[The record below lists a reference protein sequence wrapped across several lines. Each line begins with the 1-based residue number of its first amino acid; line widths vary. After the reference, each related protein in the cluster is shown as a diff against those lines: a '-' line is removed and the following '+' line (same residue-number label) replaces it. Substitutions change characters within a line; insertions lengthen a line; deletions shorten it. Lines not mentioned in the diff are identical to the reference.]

1 MIDSLT
7 ISQYAQKNM
16 SEILMTFFEDISHII
31 ATAQSFFSNAKLGSL
46 TNQSIGDSM
55 HLFYAG
61 SKFLKQIS
69 KRIEIF
75 RNVVRYG
82 DQVLTVIKRN
92 SLFNPGD
99 LNQEIGDMLSV
110 YASSRKVSIVLEN
123 PYQNMRGL
131 YLAYY
136 DLDILRQILLQ
147 FVSSMILLAKE
158 ESDLELR
165 LLLSD
170 IHPETLLSPEM
181 GHYLSASIRS
191 KMKMIFQVKY
201 YGIRKVDSPKPLDE
215 YYSKILH
222 SKGGS
227 MVSYTRRSITVEELN
242 VPCYAIMFD
251 NVIKTVGYFE
261 ISGQMPYT
269 LHERL
274 LFVNNIRFFK
284 VVLVSSKKSL
294 IMDQLKTYLKFWGAD
309 ISCIL
314 AMDKSEITDQL
325 SDIGRICAQQKKDIH
340 KHHVIIIDE
349 YDDFLLLLDHAIFH
363 DIFTSAII
371 ITSMMKYREISSKL
385 YC

>member
-1 MIDSLT
+1 
-7 ISQYAQKNM
+7 M
-16 SEILMTFFEDISHII
+16 SEILTSFFEDMSHIM
-31 ATAQSFFSNAKLGSL
+31 ATAQSFFANARLGSVA
-46 TNQSIGDSM
+46 NHSIGDSM
-55 HLFYAG
+55 HIFDAG

-69 KRIEIF
+69 RRIDMF

-110 YASSRKVSIVLEN
+110 YASSRKVNIVLEN

-147 FVSSMILLAKE
+147 FVSSMIILAKE
-158 ESDLELR
+158 ESDFELR
-165 LLLSD
+165 LVLSD
-170 IHPETLLSPEM
+170 IHPETLLTPEM

-201 YGIRKVDSPKPLDE
+201 CGIRKVDSPKPLDD
-215 YYSKILH
+215 YYLRILH

-227 MVSYTRRSITVEELN
+227 MVAYTRKWITVEELR
-242 VPCYAIMFD
+242 VPCYAIQFD
-251 NVIKTVGYFE
+251 NVVKTVGYFE
-261 ISGQMPYT
+261 IAGQMPYT

-274 LFVNNIRFFK
+274 HFVSNVRFFK
-284 VVLVSSKKSL
+284 VVLVSSEKSL
-294 IMDQLKTYLKFWGAD
+294 IMNQLKTYLKFWGAD
-309 ISCIL
+309 ITCIFYKL
-314 AMDKSEITDQL
+314 KIAVMPTDKSQITNQL
-325 SDIGRICAQQKKDIH
+325 SDIGRVCAQQKKDIH
-340 KHHVIIIDE
+340 KHHVIIIDDYE
-349 YDDFLLLLDHAIFH
+349 DFLFLLDHAIFH
-363 DIFTSAII
+363 DIFTCAII
-371 ITSMMKYREISSKL
+371 ITSVMKYKEVSSKL